1 MKTIITILKQFL
13 PKELPK
19 PVGRWRTEN
28 CEKQLNRK
36 IELSNEDH
44 CGPCS
49 EYVLKIQKNN
59 TTLKR

>member
-1 MKTIITILKQFL
+1 MKNIMTILKNFL

-28 CEKQLNRK
+28 CEKQLKRK

-49 EYVLKIQKNN
+49 EYVLKKV
-59 TTLKR
+59 KK

>member
-1 MKTIITILKQFL
+1 MRYVMNLFL

-28 CEKQLNRK
+28 CEKRK

-49 EYVLKIQKNN
+49 EYVLKKV
-59 TTLKR
+59 KK

>member
-1 MKTIITILKQFL
+1 MKKVITILKQFL

-19 PVGRWRTEN
+19 PVGRWRIEH

-49 EYVLKIQKNN
+49 KYILSKK
-59 TTLKR
+59 